1 MANWYKQLRLWAYL
15 SQMLNNRKTLFLVYS
30 LGAMILVTLD
40 QLVKLWA
47 IANLQGQPERPLIQ
61 GFLHLT
67 YLENTGAAFGLMA
80 GFGGAQVLLSVV
92 KVIFMAL
99 IIAYFAILPR
109 ETRFAFVRVPLIMI
123 FAGGIGNLIDRV
135 RLGFVVDMFAF
146 RFIDFPVFNVADI
159 YVKTGAVLF
168 AVIVLFVV
176 KDTPFF
182 GSTKAD
188 EKAGE

>member
-1 MANWYKQLRLWAYL
+1 MLKTRSGLFIVYGL
-15 SQMLNNRKTLFLVYS
+15 SAV
-30 LGAMILVTLD
+30 ILITLD

-61 GFLHLT
+61 GFLHLA
-67 YLENTGAAFGLMA
+67 YVENTGAAFGLLA
-80 GFGGAQVLLSVV
+80 GFGGAQLVLSAV
-92 KVIFMAL
+92 KFIVLVMA
-99 IIAYFAILPR
+99 IVYFAKLPLDP
-109 ETRFAFVRVPLIMI
+109 RFTLVRIPLVMI
-123 FAGGIGNLIDRV
+123 FAGGVGNLIDRV
-135 RLGFVVDMFAF
+135 RLSFVVDMFAF

-159 YVKTGAVLF
+159 YVTTGAVLF

-182 GSTKAD
+182 SSTKDD